1 MRPSDETPFE
11 ENDYADVA
19 LMLASVRDWPA
30 EEFTATLDAR
40 VRRRFEAPRSAGG
53 RGPAGM
59 RRSWA
64 RRLGVA
70 AAGVSLAAGAAVVAL
85 TGGGLGGGL
94 GGVSQHRAPALPLG
108 LAQKAPSSTHGSYSP
123 SARPPVLGTEG
134 GAVNGPT
141 TLSAASN
148 AAQAT
153 NAVVVPGAKQIRS
166 AQIDLTT
173 PNQHVNQV
181 ATEIIGV
188 VSFEHGTVMSSQVT
202 AASTAAGGGYASFTL
217 SIPTANLQST
227 VDQLSRLRYASLS
240 SSTAGSQNVSDQY
253 ASDQRQLADAQALRA
268 ALLKQLA
275 AATTQ
280 QQTDSIDAQ
289 LKLAAGQVTRWQRAL
304 ASLQHRI
311 SYSDV
316 TVEVNAG
323 YLPIP
328 PVVHRASASVFSL
341 GRALHDALRVLI
353 VSAGVALIALAL
365 AIPIGLALALLVWL
379 WLWSRRRR
387 REQALDQAT

>member
-1 MRPSDETPFE
+1 
-11 ENDYADVA
+11 
-19 LMLASVRDWPA
+19 
-30 EEFTATLDAR
+30 
-40 VRRRFEAPRSAGG
+40 
-53 RGPAGM
+53 
-59 RRSWA
+59 
-64 RRLGVA
+64 VA

-85 TGGGLGGGL
+85 TGGGLGG
-94 GGVSQHRAPALPLG
+94 VSQRRAPTPSG
-108 LAQKAPSSTHGSYSP
+108 LLQAAPSSSHGSPTP
-123 SARPPVLGTEG
+123 SAKPPVLGAY
-134 GAVNGPT
+134 GAA
-141 TLSAASN
+141 TLGAASN
-148 AAQAT
+148 TSQAA
-153 NAVVVPGAKQIRS
+153 NAIVVPGAKQIRS

-181 ATEIIGV
+181 AAEIIGV

-202 AASTAAGGGYASFTL
+202 AASTAAGGGYGSFTL

-227 VDQLSRLRYASLS
+227 VNQLSRLRYADLS

-253 ASDQRQLADAQALRA
+253 ASDQRQLADAQALRES
-268 ALLKQLA
+268 LLKQLA

-304 ASLQHRI
+304 ASLEHRI

-328 PVVHRASASVFSL
+328 PVVHRASTFSL
-341 GRALHDALRVLI
+341 GRAAHDALRVLI

-379 WLWSRRRR
+379 WLWARRRR
-387 REQALDQAT
+387 REQALDRAA